1 MKVRKFNW
9 PLWAGF
15 LLSLIAFLSYPFF
28 FVRFPVTRDFP
39 WANLLLFAVAGVL
52 VLLGVRRGFSESRS
66 RPTRSKVAGITLAT
80 LTFAVFGFF
89 IFAIFIMARHLP
101 ASRGA
106 PQVGQ
111 KAPDFTLPNTY
122 GFPVSLAKLLV
133 SPIDPGETA
142 HNGIVTADEA
152 RKFEPPKGVLLIFY
166 RGYW

>member
-1 MKVRKFNW
+1 MKIRKFNW

-15 LLSLIAFLSYPFF
+15 LLSLIAFLSYPYV

-39 WANLLLFAVAGVL
+39 WANLLLFGVAALL

-66 RPTRSKVAGITLAT
+66 HPMRSKVAGITLAA
-80 LTFAVFGFF
+80 LSFAVFGFF

-101 ASRGA
+101 ASQGA

-111 KAPDFTLPNTY
+111 QAPDFTLSDTS
-122 GFPVSLAKLLV
+122 GGSVSLSQLLA
-133 SPIDPGETA
+133 SRDKAETA
-142 HNGIVTADEA
+142 NSAA
-152 RKFEPPKGVLLIFY
+152 PKGVLLIFY

>member
-15 LLSLIAFLSYPFF
+15 LLSLIAFLSYPFL

-39 WANLLLFAVAGVL
+39 WANLLLFGVAAVL

-80 LTFAVFGFF
+80 LSFAVFGFF

-101 ASRGA
+101 ASQGA
-106 PQVGQ
+106 PHVGQ
-111 KAPDFTLPNTY
+111 PAPDFTLPNTY
-122 GFPVSLAKLLV
+122 GVPVSLGKMLGSPFRNLEAAK
-133 SPIDPGETA
+133 
-142 HNGIVTADEA
+142 NGIATAE
-152 RKFEPPKGVLLIFY
+152 ELETPKGVLLIFY

>member
-1 MKVRKFNW
+1 MKARKFNW

-39 WANLLLFAVAGVL
+39 WANLLLFGVAAVL

-66 RPTRSKVAGITLAT
+66 RPLRSKVAGITLAT
-80 LTFAVFGFF
+80 LSFAVFGFF
-89 IFAIFIMARHLP
+89 VFAIFIMARHLP
-101 ASRGA
+101 ASQGA

-111 KAPDFTLPNTY
+111 KAPDFTLSDTNSKS
-122 GFPVSLAKLLV
+122 VSLSQLLA
-133 SPIDPGETA
+133 SPIKAATPNSGA
-142 HNGIVTADEA
+142 P
-152 RKFEPPKGVLLIFY
+152 RGVLLIFY

>member
-1 MKVRKFNW
+1 MKIRKFNW

-15 LLSLIAFLSYPFF
+15 LLSLIAFLSYPFV

-39 WANLLLFAVAGVL
+39 WANLVLFGVAAVL

-66 RPTRSKVAGITLAT
+66 NPTRSKIAGITLAT
-80 LTFAVFGFF
+80 LSFAVFGFF

-101 ASRGA
+101 ESKGA

-111 KAPDFTLPNTY
+111 KAPEFTLPHTY
-122 GFPVSLAKLLV
+122 GGSVSLAQLLAT
-133 SPIDPGETA
+133 SLHDDGRAHTGIATERMLET
-142 HNGIVTADEA
+142 
-152 RKFEPPKGVLLIFY
+152 PKGVLLIFY